1 VSAEEAG
8 YSQQQAGAGETPGRP
23 SEEELRAAYEAE
35 LDRITSA
42 EVMLQTVVSLLNLGM
57 RRMGMLAGARPGAPE
72 EPAPGPPDL
81 QQVGDAIDGVR
92 ALLDVL
98 ERRMPR
104 ELGQLREALSQLQIA
119 YAREARA
126 AGAGAGAGAG
136 EAAGQDASREGSGE
150 PGESPPS
157 GEGAAEGDA
166 AAGQGPRRPGPAEAS
181 GRLWVPGR

>member
-1 VSAEEAG
+1 MSTEEAG
-8 YSQQQAGAGETPGRP
+8 SSQQQAGAGEAREQP

-35 LDRITSA
+35 LDRITSV
-42 EVMLQTVVSLLNLGM
+42 EVMLQTVLSLLNLGM
-57 RRMGMLAGARPGAPE
+57 RRMGMLAGARPGAPQ
-72 EPAPGPPDL
+72 EPPQGPPDL

-98 ERRMPR
+98 EQRMPR
-104 ELGQLREALSQLQIA
+104 ELGQLREALSRLQIA

-126 AGAGAGAGAG
+126 AGAGAGEG
-136 EAAGQDASREGSGE
+136 EAAGEDASREASEE
-150 PGESPPS
+150 PRASPPA
-157 GEGAAEGDA
+157 GQGAAEGDT

>member
-1 VSAEEAG
+1 MSAGEAG
-8 YSQQQAGAGETPGRP
+8 SSQQQAEAGEGRGRP
-23 SEEELRAAYEAE
+23 SEEELRSAYEAE

-42 EVMLQTVVSLLNLGM
+42 EVMLQTVLSLLNLGM

-126 AGAGAGAGAG
+126 AGAGAG
-136 EAAGQDASREGSGE
+136 EAAGQDASREASGE

-157 GEGAAEGDA
+157 GQGAAEGDA

>member
-1 VSAEEAG
+1 MSADEAG
-8 YSQQQAGAGETPGRP
+8 SSKQHPGAGEARGQP

-35 LDRITSA
+35 LDRITSV
-42 EVMLQTVVSLLNLGM
+42 EVMLQTVLSLLNLGM

-119 YAREARA
+119 YASEARA
-126 AGAGAGAGAG
+126 AGAGAG
-136 EAAGQDASREGSGE
+136 EAAGPDASREASGE

-157 GEGAAEGDA
+157 GEGGAEGDA

>member
-1 VSAEEAG
+1 MSAEQAG
-8 YSQQQAGAGETPGRP
+8 SSQQQAEAGEGRGRP
-23 SEEELRAAYEAE
+23 SEEELRSAYEAE

-42 EVMLQTVVSLLNLGM
+42 EVMLQTVLSLLNLGM

-126 AGAGAGAGAG
+126 AGAGAG
-136 EAAGQDASREGSGE
+136 EAAGQDASREASGE

-157 GEGAAEGDA
+157 GQGAAEGDA

>member
-1 VSAEEAG
+1 MSADEAG
-8 YSQQQAGAGETPGRP
+8 SSQQHAAAGEARGQP

-35 LDRITSA
+35 LDRITSV
-42 EVMLQTVVSLLNLGM
+42 EVMLQTVLSLLNLGM
-57 RRMGMLAGARPGAPE
+57 RRMGMLAGARPGAAE
-72 EPAPGPPDL
+72 EPPQGPPDL

-98 ERRMPR
+98 EQRMPR
-104 ELGQLREALSQLQIA
+104 ELGQLREALSRLQIA

-126 AGAGAGAGAG
+126 ADAGAG
-136 EAAGQDASREGSGE
+136 EAAGDDASREASKE
-150 PGESPPS
+150 PGAAPP
-157 GEGAAEGDA
+157 GGQGAAEGDA

>member
-1 VSAEEAG
+1 MSAEEPG
-8 YSQQQAGAGETPGRP
+8 SSQQHAEAGEGPGRP
-23 SEEELRAAYEAE
+23 SEEELRSAYEAE
-35 LDRITSA
+35 LDRITSV
-42 EVMLQTVVSLLNLGM
+42 EVMLQTVLSLLNLGM

-126 AGAGAGAGAG
+126 AGAGAG
-136 EAAGQDASREGSGE
+136 EAAGQDASREASGE

-157 GEGAAEGDA
+157 GQGAAEGDA

>member
-8 YSQQQAGAGETPGRP
+8 HSQQQAGAGETPGRP

-57 RRMGMLAGARPGAPE
+57 RRMGMLAGAGEGAPQ
-72 EPAPGPPDL
+72 EPAPPDL
-81 QQVGDAIDGVR
+81 QQAGDAIDGVR

-98 ERRMPR
+98 ERRMPG
-104 ELGQLREALSQLQIA
+104 ELGQLREALSQVQIV

-126 AGAGAGAGAG
+126 AGAGAAAGKAAG
-136 EAAGQDASREGSGE
+136 EDASREASE
-150 PGESPPS
+150 RPGESPPA
-157 GEGAAEGDA
+157 GQGAAEEDA
-166 AAGQGPRRPGPAEAS
+166 ATGQGPRRPGPAEAS

>member
-1 VSAEEAG
+1 MSAEQAG
-8 YSQQQAGAGETPGRP
+8 SSQQQAEAGEGRGRP
-23 SEEELRAAYEAE
+23 SEEELRSAYEAE
-35 LDRITSA
+35 LDRITSV
-42 EVMLQTVVSLLNLGM
+42 EVMLQTVLSLLNLGM

-126 AGAGAGAGAG
+126 AGAGAG
-136 EAAGQDASREGSGE
+136 EAAGQDASREASGE

-157 GEGAAEGDA
+157 GQGAAEGDA

>member
-1 VSAEEAG
+1 MSAGEAG
-8 YSQQQAGAGETPGRP
+8 SSQQQAEAGEGRGRP
-23 SEEELRAAYEAE
+23 SEEELRSAYEAE

-42 EVMLQTVVSLLNLGM
+42 EVMLQTVLSLLNLGM

-126 AGAGAGAGAG
+126 AGAGAG
-136 EAAGQDASREGSGE
+136 EAAGQDASREASGE

-157 GEGAAEGDA
+157 GEGGAEGDA

>member
-1 VSAEEAG
+1 MSAEEAG
-8 YSQQQAGAGETPGRP
+8 SSQQQAGAGEAREQP

-35 LDRITSA
+35 LDRITSV
-42 EVMLQTVVSLLNLGM
+42 EVMLQTVLSLLNLGM
-57 RRMGMLAGARPGAPE
+57 RRMGMLAGARPGAPQ
-72 EPAPGPPDL
+72 EPPQGPPDL

-98 ERRMPR
+98 EHRMPR
-104 ELGQLREALSQLQIA
+104 ELGQLREALSRLQIA

-126 AGAGAGAGAG
+126 AGAGAGEAAG
-136 EAAGQDASREGSGE
+136 EAASREASEE
-150 PGESPPS
+150 PGASPPA

>member
-1 VSAEEAG
+1 VSAQEPG
-8 YSQQQAGAGETPGRP
+8 SSRQRAGEGTARGQP

-35 LDRITSA
+35 LDRITSV
-42 EVMLQTVVSLLNLGM
+42 ELMLQTVLSLLNLGM
-57 RRMGMLAGARPGAPE
+57 RRMGMLAGARPGSPQ
-72 EPAPGPPDL
+72 EPPRGPADL

-126 AGAGAGAGAG
+126 AGAGAGEAKASGEEAPREASEEPGAAQPAG
-136 EAAGQDASREGSGE
+136 EGG
-150 PGESPPS
+150 
-157 GEGAAEGDA
+157 AEGDA

>member
-1 VSAEEAG
+1 MSAEQAGSSRQQAEAG
-8 YSQQQAGAGETPGRP
+8 EGRGRP
-23 SEEELRAAYEAE
+23 SEEELRSAYEAE
-35 LDRITSA
+35 LDRITSV
-42 EVMLQTVVSLLNLGM
+42 EVMLQTVLSLLNLGM
-57 RRMGMLAGARPGAPE
+57 RRMCMLAGARPGAPE

-104 ELGQLREALSQLQIA
+104 ELGQLHEALSQLQIA

-126 AGAGAGAGAG
+126 AGAGAG
-136 EAAGQDASREGSGE
+136 EAAGQDASREASGE

-157 GEGAAEGDA
+157 GQGAAEGDA

>member
-8 YSQQQAGAGETPGRP
+8 SAKQQSGAGEGRGQP

-57 RRMGMLAGARPGAPE
+57 RRLGMLAGARQGAPE
-72 EPAPGPPDL
+72 EPPPGPPDL
-81 QQVGDAIDGVR
+81 QQAEDAIDGVR

-98 ERRMPR
+98 EPRMPR
-104 ELGQLREALSQLQIA
+104 ELGQLREALSQLQIV
-119 YAREARA
+119 YARQARA
-126 AGAGAGAGAG
+126 AGAGAGAGDAG
-136 EAAGQDASREGSGE
+136 GEDASREAPE
-150 PGESPPS
+150 KPGESPPAGRGS
-157 GEGAAEGDA
+157 AEGDA
-166 AAGQGPRRPGPAEAS
+166 AGGQGARRPGPAEAS

>member
-8 YSQQQAGAGETPGRP
+8 SPQQRAGAGEPGGRP

-57 RRMGMLAGARPGAPE
+57 RRMGMVAGGRQGVGQ
-72 EPAPGPPDL
+72 EPAPGAPDL
-81 QQVGDAIDGVR
+81 QQAGDAIDGVR
-92 ALLDVL
+92 ALLEVL
-98 ERRMPR
+98 EHRMPR
-104 ELGQLREALSQLQIA
+104 ELGQLREALSQLQIV

-126 AGAGAGAGAG
+126 AGAGAGGAAG
-136 EAAGQDASREGSGE
+136 EDAPGE
-150 PGESPPS
+150 ASERPGESPPA
-157 GEGAAEGDA
+157 GHGAAQEDA
-166 AAGQGPRRPGPAEAS
+166 GTGQGPRRPGPAEAS

>member
-1 VSAEEAG
+1 VIAEEAG
-8 YSQQQAGAGETPGRP
+8 SSQPQAGAGEARGRP

-35 LDRITSA
+35 LDRVASA

-57 RRMGMLAGARPGAPE
+57 RRMGMLGGARQGGPS

-81 QQVGDAIDGVR
+81 QQAGDAIDGVR

-98 ERRMPR
+98 EPRMPR

-119 YAREARA
+119 YAREARE
-126 AGAGAGAGAG
+126 AGAG
-136 EAAGQDASREGSGE
+136 EVAGEDGSRDAAEKQGEPPPAGQ
-150 PGESPPS
+150 
-157 GEGAAEGDA
+157 GAAEEDA

>member
-1 VSAEEAG
+1 MSAEEAG
-8 YSQQQAGAGETPGRP
+8 SSQQQAGAGEARGQP

-35 LDRITSA
+35 LDRITSV
-42 EVMLQTVVSLLNLGM
+42 EVMLQTVLSLLNLGM
-57 RRMGMLAGARPGAPE
+57 RRMGMLAGTRPGAPQ

-119 YAREARA
+119 YASEARA
-126 AGAGAGAGAG
+126 AGAGAG
-136 EAAGQDASREGSGE
+136 EAAGQDAPREASGE

-157 GEGAAEGDA
+157 GQAAAEEEDA
-166 AAGQGPRRPGPAEAS
+166 AAGQGARRPGPAEAS

>member
-8 YSQQQAGAGETPGRP
+8 SSQQQAGAGEGRGRP
-23 SEEELRAAYEAE
+23 SEEELRSAYEAE

-42 EVMLQTVVSLLNLGM
+42 EVTLQTVLSLLNLGM

-126 AGAGAGAGAG
+126 AGAEAG

>member
-1 VSAEEAG
+1 VSADEASS
-8 YSQQQAGAGETPGRP
+8 SQQHAGAGEARGQP

-35 LDRITSA
+35 LDRITSV
-42 EVMLQTVVSLLNLGM
+42 EVMLQTVLSLLNLGM

-72 EPAPGPPDL
+72 EPPQGPADL

-104 ELGQLREALSQLQIA
+104 ELGQLREALSRLQIA

-126 AGAGAGAGAG
+126 AGAGAGEGKAASEDAPGEASEEAGAPPP
-136 EAAGQDASREGSGE
+136 AGQGG
-150 PGESPPS
+150 
-157 GEGAAEGDA
+157 AEGDA

>member
-8 YSQQQAGAGETPGRP
+8 SSQQQAGAGEAREQP

-35 LDRITSA
+35 LDRVTSV
-42 EVMLQTVVSLLNLGM
+42 EVMLQTVLSLLNLGM
-57 RRMGMLAGARPGAPE
+57 RRMGMLAGARPGAPQ
-72 EPAPGPPDL
+72 EPPQGPPDL

-98 ERRMPR
+98 EHRMPR
-104 ELGQLREALSQLQIA
+104 ELGQLREALSRLQIA

-126 AGAGAGAGAG
+126 AGAGAGEAPG
-136 EAAGQDASREGSGE
+136 EAASREASEE
-150 PGESPPS
+150 PGASPPA

>member
-1 VSAEEAG
+1 MSAHEAG
-8 YSQQQAGAGETPGRP
+8 SSQREPEAGEGHGQP
-23 SEEELRAAYEAE
+23 SEEELRSAYEAE
-35 LDRITSA
+35 LDRITSV
-42 EVMLQTVVSLLNLGM
+42 EVMLQTVLSLLNLGM
-57 RRMGMLAGARPGAPE
+57 RRMGMLAGARPGASQ

-126 AGAGAGAGAG
+126 AGGG
-136 EAAGQDASREGSGE
+136 EAAGQDASREASGE

-166 AAGQGPRRPGPAEAS
+166 PAGQGPRRPGPAEAS

>member
-8 YSQQQAGAGETPGRP
+8 FSQQAGAGEAAGRP

-57 RRMGMLAGARPGAPE
+57 RRMGIMAGPRQGGAP

-81 QQVGDAIDGVR
+81 QQASDAIEGVR

-98 ERRMPR
+98 ERRMPG
-104 ELGQLREALSQLQIA
+104 ELGQLREALSQLQIV

-126 AGAGAGAGAG
+126 AGAGAGADKAAG
-136 EAAGQDASREGSGE
+136 EDAAREAADKPGEPPSAGQG
-150 PGESPPS
+150 
-157 GEGAAEGDA
+157 AEGDP

>member
-1 VSAEEAG
+1 MSADEAG
-8 YSQQQAGAGETPGRP
+8 SSKQHPGAGEARGQP

-35 LDRITSA
+35 LDRITSV
-42 EVMLQTVVSLLNLGM
+42 EVMLQTVLSLLNLGM
-57 RRMGMLAGARPGAPE
+57 RRMGMLAGARPGASE
-72 EPAPGPPDL
+72 EAPQGPTDL
-81 QQVGDAIDGVR
+81 RQVGDAIDGVR

-126 AGAGAGAGAG
+126 AGAGAGAGKAAG
-136 EAAGQDASREGSGE
+136 EDASREASGE

-157 GEGAAEGDA
+157 GQGAAEGDA

>member
-1 VSAEEAG
+1 MSADEAG
-8 YSQQQAGAGETPGRP
+8 SSKQHPGAGEARGQP

-35 LDRITSA
+35 LDRITSV
-42 EVMLQTVVSLLNLGM
+42 EVMLQTVLSLLNLGM
-57 RRMGMLAGARPGAPE
+57 RRMGMLAGARPGASE
-72 EPAPGPPDL
+72 EAPQGPTDL
-81 QQVGDAIDGVR
+81 RQVGDAIDGVR

-98 ERRMPR
+98 EPRMPR

-126 AGAGAGAGAG
+126 AGAGAGAG
-136 EAAGQDASREGSGE
+136 EAAGQDASREASGE

-157 GEGAAEGDA
+157 GEGGAEGDA

>member
-1 VSAEEAG
+1 MSADEAG
-8 YSQQQAGAGETPGRP
+8 SSKQHPGAGEARGQP

-35 LDRITSA
+35 LDRITSV
-42 EVMLQTVVSLLNLGM
+42 EVMLQTVLSLLNLGM

-98 ERRMPR
+98 EHRMPR

-126 AGAGAGAGAG
+126 AGAGAG
-136 EAAGQDASREGSGE
+136 EAAGQDASREASGE

>member
-1 VSAEEAG
+1 
-8 YSQQQAGAGETPGRP
+8 
-23 SEEELRAAYEAE
+23 
-35 LDRITSA
+35 
-42 EVMLQTVVSLLNLGM
+42 
-57 RRMGMLAGARPGAPE
+57 MLAGARPGDSP

-81 QQVGDAIDGVR
+81 QQAGDAIDGVR

-98 ERRMPR
+98 EHRMPR
-104 ELGQLREALSQLQIA
+104 ELGQLREALSRLQIA

-126 AGAGAGAGAG
+126 AGAGAG
-136 EAAGQDASREGSGE
+136 EAAGEDASREASEE
-150 PGESPPS
+150 PGASPPA

>member
-1 VSAEEAG
+1 MSAEEAG

-57 RRMGMLAGARPGAPE
+57 RRLGMLAGARQGVSQ
-72 EPAPGPPDL
+72 EPAPAPDL
-81 QQVGDAIDGVR
+81 QQAADAIDGVR

-104 ELGQLREALSQLQIA
+104 ELGQLHEALSQLQIA

-126 AGAGAGAGAG
+126 AGAGAGAGKAAG
-136 EAAGQDASREGSGE
+136 EDASREASE
-150 PGESPPS
+150 RPGESPPE
-157 GEGAAEGDA
+157 GPGAAEEDA
-166 AAGQGPRRPGPAEAS
+166 SAGQGPRRPGPAEAS

>member
-8 YSQQQAGAGETPGRP
+8 SSQQQTEAGEGRGRP
-23 SEEELRAAYEAE
+23 SEEELRSAYEAE

-42 EVMLQTVVSLLNLGM
+42 EVMLQTVLSLLNLGM

-126 AGAGAGAGAG
+126 AGAGAGAG
-136 EAAGQDASREGSGE
+136 EAAGQDASREASGE

-157 GEGAAEGDA
+157 GEGGAEGDA